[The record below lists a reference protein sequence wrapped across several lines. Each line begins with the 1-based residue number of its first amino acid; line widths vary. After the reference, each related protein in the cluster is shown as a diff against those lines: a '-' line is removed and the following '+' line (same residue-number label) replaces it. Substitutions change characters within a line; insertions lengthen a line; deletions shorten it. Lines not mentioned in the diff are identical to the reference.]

1 MKYPVHLNALRA
13 FEASARHQ
21 SFSAAATELNVTSAA
36 VGQLVRGLEEWLGA
50 PLFHRSTSGT
60 IRLAPTEIA
69 QRALP
74 DIRAGFDR
82 LALGLERLQ
91 EASAN
96 GVLTVTTSPAFA
108 AKWLLPRIDRFQQ
121 AHPETDLRLDTSLKL
136 LDFAAHGIDIGVRY
150 GAGKWPG
157 LTAEKLF
164 DEELYPV
171 CSPDFRRK
179 NGGLRSLSDL
189 KGRTLI
195 HDLSMETSAGFPTWR
210 TWLETAGIND
220 VASNRGLR
228 INNSAAVVQ
237 AAIDGH
243 GIALGR
249 SVMVHDDM
257 AAGRLVRLFSRK
269 ACPLQLAYYVVYRPE
284 GAHLPRVSAFCKWL
298 RAECLTV
305 QQNTKK

>member
-21 SFSAAATELNVTSAA
+21 SFSAAATELHVTSAA
-36 VGQLVRGLEEWLGA
+36 VGQLVRGLEEWLGV
-50 PLFHRSTSGT
+50 PLFHRSASGT
-60 IRLAPTEIA
+60 IRLVPTDIA

-82 LALGLERLQ
+82 LTLGLARLQ
-91 EASAN
+91 EASTN

-121 AHPETDLRLDTSLKL
+121 AHPETDMRLDTSLKL

-150 GAGKWPG
+150 GAGSWPG
-157 LTAEKLF
+157 LAAEKLF
-164 DEELYPV
+164 DEKIYPV
-171 CSPDFRRK
+171 CSPEFRRK
-179 NGGLRSLSDL
+179 NGGLRTLSGL

-195 HDLSMETSAGFPTWR
+195 HDLSMENSSGFPTWS
-210 TWLETAGIND
+210 TWLEAAGIHD
-220 VASNRGLR
+220 VVSNRGLR

-243 GIALGR
+243 GVALGR
-249 SVMVHDDM
+249 SVMVHDDL
-257 AAGRLVRLFSRK
+257 AAGRLVRLFSRTT
-269 ACPLQLAYYVVYRPE
+269 CPSQLAYYVVYRPE
-284 GAHLPRVSAFCKWL
+284 CAELPRLSAFRNWL
-298 RAECLTV
+298 QSESLITQRGSE
-305 QQNTKK
+305 K

>member
-36 VGQLVRGLEEWLGA
+36 VGQLVRGLEEWLGV
-50 PLFHRSTSGT
+50 PLFHRSASGT
-60 IRLAPTEIA
+60 IRLVPTETA

-82 LALGLERLQ
+82 LTLGLARLQ
-91 EASAN
+91 EASTT

-136 LDFAAHGIDIGVRY
+136 LDFAVHGIDIGVRY
-150 GAGKWPG
+150 GAGSWPG
-157 LTAEKLF
+157 FTAEKLF
-164 DEELYPV
+164 DEEIYPV
-171 CSPDFRRK
+171 CSPEFRRK
-179 NGGLRSLSDL
+179 NGGLRTLSGL
-189 KGRTLI
+189 KGCTLI
-195 HDLSMETSAGFPTWR
+195 HDLSMESSSGFPTWR
-210 TWLETAGIND
+210 TWLETAGITD
-220 VASNRGLR
+220 VASNRGPR

-243 GIALGR
+243 GVALGR
-249 SVMVHDDM
+249 SVMVHDDL
-257 AAGRLVRLFSRK
+257 AAGRLVRLFSRTV
-269 ACPLQLAYYVVYRPE
+269 CPSQLAYYVVYRPE
-284 GAHLPRVSAFCKWL
+284 CAVLPRLSAFRDWL
-298 RAECLTV
+298 QSEALIM
-305 QQNTKK
+305 QPSIKK